1 MVNRNPCSATIPAV
15 FCYLCGCTTWL
26 PDRFSP
32 ECEAVT
38 TIFCVEI
45 AATLAMH
52 CAGQAAHWSGSQ
64 WPVAWP
70 VARRLAAVMVSLC
83 AEFQMVKI
91 LISLCLMR
99 PGLEHFLYCKTAS
112 KCILCR
118 VCRVQDSRTGSLWTC
133 CLHILHKGVAGN
145 GQIMPNHSLEEQNS
159 AVRGATGSCKWVTF
173 RAGWPTCLQLS
184 RGGFSDFQTVP
195 DTQFFVCGKSMADVC
210 LLFSFVTCA
219 SWRVQC
225 FNLTNPTLKT
235 SAMKCN
241 SFCESPGK
249 SQNSEFGM
257 HFFETSCRLMTD
269 VSLVSLS
276 RHRGLV
282 LERKSPLGC
291 TGAGSDSAGRAK
303 RGPTR
308 ELCF

>member
-52 CAGQAAHWSGSQ
+52 CAGQADHWSGSQ

-99 PGLEHFLYCKTAS
+99 PGVEHFLYCKTAS

-133 CLHILHKGVAGN
+133 CLHILHRQGCGRTW
-145 GQIMPNHSLEEQNS
+145 PNHAKSFTRRAKQRCSWCYRQLQ
-159 AVRGATGSCKWVTF
+159 VGHIPGWVTNLF
-173 RAGWPTCLQLS
+173 A
-184 RGGFSDFQTVP
+184 
-195 DTQFFVCGKSMADVC
+195 TQ
-210 LLFSFVTCA
+210 
-219 SWRVQC
+219 SWRVFRFPDCPRHTIFCLWKINGRCLSPVFLCHMC
-225 FNLTNPTLKT
+225 FLK
-235 SAMKCN
+235 SAVFQ
-241 SFCESPGK
+241 S
-249 SQNSEFGM
+249 
-257 HFFETSCRLMTD
+257 H
-269 VSLVSLS
+269 
-276 RHRGLV
+276 
-282 LERKSPLGC
+282 
-291 TGAGSDSAGRAK
+291 
-303 RGPTR
+303 
-308 ELCF
+308 